1 MAMATRETD
10 SGEIEEMIRFGTIA
24 EVDLATGRC
33 VVDTGDVQT
42 SNVRWQ
48 EVRAGDTRTWSPPT
62 VGEQVILLCPGG
74 EIDGAI
80 ALRGVHQDAFPPA
93 GASLRELIQFKDGA
107 VLAYDP
113 EAHVL
118 DAALPAGGTVNII
131 ATGGV
136 LIDATDGGVLIKGD
150 LTVEGKIDAT
160 GDVKAGSVSLQEHKH
175 TGVQPGGGLTG
186 KPQA

>member
-1 MAMATRETD
+1 MRNETD

-24 EVDLATGRC
+24 EVDLAAGRC

-42 SNVRWQ
+42 ANVRWQ

-62 VGEQVILLCPGG
+62 VGEQVVLLCPGG

-93 GASLRELIQFKDGA
+93 GNSLRELIQFKDGA

-118 DAALPAGGTVNII
+118 DVTLPEGGTVNII

-136 LIDATDGGVLIKGD
+136 NIIGD
-150 LTVEGKIDAT
+150 VTVQGKIDAT
-160 GDVKAGSVSLQEHKH
+160 GDVKAGSVSLQQHKH
-175 TGVQPGGGLTG
+175 TGVDPGAGLTG